1 MHPFC
6 GAGAVMYWDLAV
18 YLISLICLVWGSGFV
33 VSKLLPPNPH
43 RDGLPNG
50 GQRIGYLERLLI
62 FIFVMVGSYE
72 AIGFLVTAKSILR
85 FGESRKDRKYAEYV
99 LLGTLAS
106 ILCATVIGV
115 AAKYAL
121 ARLALCSS

>member
-1 MHPFC
+1 
-6 GAGAVMYWDLAV
+6 MYWEVAV
-18 YLISLICLVWGSGFV
+18 YLISFICLIWGSEFV
-33 VSKLLPPNPH
+33 VSKLLPQNPCKG
-43 RDGLPNG
+43 GLPNG

-62 FIFVMVGSYE
+62 FIFVMAGSYE

-85 FGESRKDRKYAEYV
+85 FGESRKDQKYAEYV

-106 ILCATVIGV
+106 FLSATVIGI

-121 ARLALCSS
+121 ACLAHCCS